1 MLIQAKL
8 SSLLGKG
15 EFTER
20 PKYDTIHPMRKPTST
35 KRVLI
40 ACQHASLH
48 SRIQKMNGIYQHIA
62 KGAAWDLLLPHDT
75 DEITPAYLQ
84 RKIEQGI
91 DGIIVTGNHSADV
104 ISFLALITI
113 PTATIYVD
121 LNRTQ
126 NLVRIETDEQ
136 DVAKMA
142 ADYLLSFGRFRAFGM
157 VDTAAESPGA
167 DAGHT
172 FCDLMKAKG
181 FAVRTIRDDA
191 NADSARLTEWL
202 KSLPLPSAVLVR
214 DSYLGE
220 KVLRACKV
228 CGLHVPEQI
237 TVLAADNKPTVCD
250 HTSPTLSGI
259 ELDYVRQGRLAA
271 ELLDRLMSSRKNR
284 MSVETRRVG
293 ALEIVERHSTPVIP
307 SAGKMVQNAIR
318 FITANATC
326 GIRVPDVA
334 KHLRCSRRL
343 LDLRFREIRDETV
356 LEAILEAKLSATANA
371 LADTSRS
378 ISQVC
383 YDCGWKSETRPKV
396 LFKQRF
402 GMSMRDYRSASPLNT
417 SFVNCR
423 LPRQ

>member
-1 MLIQAKL
+1 MRI
-8 SSLLGKG
+8 
-15 EFTER
+15 
-20 PKYDTIHPMRKPTST
+20 PKRT

-62 KGAAWDLLLPHDT
+62 QGAAWDLLLPHDT

-84 RKIEQGI
+84 KKIDQGI
-91 DGIIVTGNHSADV
+91 DGIIVTGNPAPDV
-104 ISFLALITI
+104 ISFLSRITI
-113 PTATIYVD
+113 PTATIYVGLD
-121 LNRTQ
+121 RTQ

-136 DVAKMA
+136 DVAKKA
-142 ADYLLSFGRFRAFGM
+142 VDYLLSFGRFRAFGM

-181 FAVRTIRDDA
+181 FTVRTIRDDA

-237 TVLAADNKPTVCD
+237 TVLAADNKPTICD

-259 ELDYVRQGRLAA
+259 ELDYIRQGRLAA
-271 ELLDRLMSSRKNR
+271 ELLDRLMSSRR
-284 MSVETRRVG
+284 SRQHVETRRVG
-293 ALEIVERHSTPVIP
+293 ALELVERNSTPVAP
-307 SAGKMVQNAIR
+307 SAGKMVQKAIR
-318 FITANATC
+318 FIAANATS

-356 LEAILEAKLSATANA
+356 LEAILDAKLEATAKA
-371 LADTSRS
+371 LGDDSRS
-378 ISQVC
+378 IAQVC

-396 LFKQRF
+396 LFKRRF
-402 GMSMRDYRSASPLNT
+402 GMSMRDYRNATPSTTPAAG
-417 SFVNCR
+417 
-423 LPRQ
+423 